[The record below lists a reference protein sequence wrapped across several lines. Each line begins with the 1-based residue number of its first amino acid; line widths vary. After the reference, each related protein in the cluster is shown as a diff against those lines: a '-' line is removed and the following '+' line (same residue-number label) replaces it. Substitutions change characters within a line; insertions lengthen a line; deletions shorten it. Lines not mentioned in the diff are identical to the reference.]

1 MVFTF
6 WMVFLF
12 AAPQIEYHIASD
24 SVVMAKHQYG
34 SNMTCLA
41 TEEGLYFVDCGLNTE
56 LAGQFRKDMEKKFTK
71 KTVALLITHAHIDH
85 FFGMG
90 AFSDVKIISSET
102 GKNLW
107 DRQLSIEF
115 NEKRIQAY
123 DRIFSGF
130 KESFPNARPF
140 MPTEFFKDQINPQLS
155 SPF

>member
-1 MVFTF
+1 MRSLILILFVFTF
-6 WMVFLF
+6 WMVFPF
-12 AAPQIEYHIASD
+12 AAPGVEAPKIEYHIASD

-34 SNMTCLA
+34 SNITCLA

-56 LAGQFRKDMEKKFTK
+56 LAGQFRKNMEKKFAK
-71 KTVALLITHAHIDH
+71 KTVALLLTHAHIDH

-90 AFSDVKIISSET
+90 AFSDVKVISSET

-123 DRIFSGF
+123 DRIFSGRRYTGLWRF
-130 KESFPNARPF
+130 GSG
-140 MPTEFFKDQINPQLS
+140 
-155 SPF
+155 